1 MKRFFTLVIIFFFA
15 SAVFAFVL
23 AKTDYN
29 ENDVEL
35 TYFRRALENQ
45 KDYSYLIVSS
55 KQSSASSRINMMNYN
70 SEIANLA
77 KQITSGSK
85 DDYEKVYKIYRFVYE
100 LPYRET
106 TYLQSAMETI
116 SYGGDCADKSL
127 LFSLMLDSIGINSYV
142 AESEPINFTTHSF
155 NLVYING
162 KWNAIDI
169 LNFFE
174 NPLENYNIKLFYNNK
189 EMRVL

>member
-85 DDYEKVYKIYRFVYE
+85 DDYEKVY
-100 LPYRET
+100 
-106 TYLQSAMETI
+106 S
-116 SYGGDCADKSL
+116 
-127 LFSLMLDSIGINSYV
+127 
-142 AESEPINFTTHSF
+142 
-155 NLVYING
+155 
-162 KWNAIDI
+162 
-169 LNFFE
+169 
-174 NPLENYNIKLFYNNK
+174 
-189 EMRVL
+189 